1 MKKTLFLFAICF
13 FSNGVF
19 SQTSVFELN
28 QEKARYNQTKHIS
41 TIVSSTFHSETLVTS
56 SEFSQITALMVQ
68 KDGYVSC
75 TLNAQ
80 NKLIV
85 EHEDWVQIKDIE
97 DVIGQVVQAHVF
109 DPSKEHII
117 KTD

>member
-1 MKKTLFLFAICF
+1 MKKTIFLFAICF

-28 QEKARYNQTKHIS
+28 QEKARYNQSKNVS
-41 TIVSSTFHSETLVTS
+41 KIVSNTFVSQTPVTGS
-56 SEFSQITALMVQ
+56 DFTQISDVMRE

-75 TLNAQ
+75 TLSTQ

-85 EHEDWVQIKDIE
+85 EHESWVETKDIE
-97 DVIGQVVQAHVF
+97 DVIGQFVTVELF
-109 DPSKEHII
+109 KLPEEYSTK
-117 KTD
+117 

>member
-28 QEKARYNQTKHIS
+28 QEKARYNQSKNVS
-41 TIVSSTFHSETLVTS
+41 QMVSSTFHSKTTITNS
-56 SEFSQITALMVQ
+56 DFNQIAAVMEQ

-80 NKLIV
+80 NNLIV
-85 EHEDWVQIKDIE
+85 VHENWVELKDIQ
-97 DVIGQVVQAHVF
+97 DVIGQFVPVEPELRTEQL
-109 DPSKEHII
+109 I
-117 KTD
+117 K